1 MTSVGNSANLS
12 PMSHFTVRD
21 LVPGDL
27 IIHVLNKYLVL
38 EPASRNPRMAG
49 NIWTCSALSL
59 RDNKKVKL
67 DWMVAEVVGGKVYR
81 DGILI
86 SPGYNIT

>member
-1 MTSVGNSANLS
+1 
-12 PMSHFTVRD
+12 
-21 LVPGDL
+21 
-27 IIHVLNKYLVL
+27 
-38 EPASRNPRMAG
+38 MAG